1 LCWFAYKETHV
12 PYETVLE
19 RIVGSTSTFSNIH
32 EVVNDNSNCY
42 RSMVIDVMRMN
53 HSYSSEDSCGD
64 EDPYGDTNNCFELL
78 KDFDES
84 L

>member
-1 LCWFAYKETHV
+1 
-12 PYETVLE
+12 
-19 RIVGSTSTFSNIH
+19 
-32 EVVNDNSNCY
+32 
-42 RSMVIDVMRMN
+42 MVIDVMRMN